1 MLSTK
6 EFYILTKFTGYLL
19 VYNYFFLFLGLF
31 LKIGDM
37 LATLIT
43 CWKVSRIL
51 RKTCQ
56 KTGFLLTRIS
66 QIRTQSLFLYLC
78 KNIQVRENPCSGVI
92 YKTETDLLCIEIS
105 IIFQNFCYCC
115 ICFKNRAFIVF
126 KSRNL
131 HYISNDV

>member
-19 VYNYFFLFLGLF
+19 VYNYFFSFLGLF

-66 QIRTQSLFLYLC
+66 QIRTQSSFLYLC

-92 YKTETDLLCIEIS
+92 YKTETHLLCIEIS

>member
-1 MLSTK
+1 MS
-6 EFYILTKFTGYLL
+6 FTYLQIWYLL
-19 VYNYFFLFLGLF
+19 VYNYFFSFLGLF

-43 CWKVSRIL
+43 CCKVSRIL

-56 KTGFLLTRIS
+56 KTGFLLTRIF
-66 QIRTQSLFLYLC
+66 QIRTQSSFLYLYE
-78 KNIQVRENPCSGVI
+78 NTQVRENPCSGVI
-92 YKTETDLLCIEIS
+92 YTTQTDLLCIEIG

>member
-1 MLSTK
+1 MS
-6 EFYILTKFTGYLL
+6 FTYLQIWYLL
-19 VYNYFFLFLGLF
+19 VYNYFFSFLGLF

-43 CWKVSRIL
+43 CCKVSRIL
-51 RKTCQ
+51 RKTYQ
-56 KTGFLLTRIS
+56 KTCFLLTRIF
-66 QIRTQSLFLYLC
+66 QIRTQSSFVYLYE
-78 KNIQVRENPCSGVI
+78 NIQVRENPCSGVI
-92 YKTETDLLCIEIS
+92 YTTQPGLLCIEIG

-131 HYISNDV
+131 RYISNDV